1 MYVCL
6 NKVFSRLLKK
16 ANIDDRNIN
25 EAIHEVLQGNFI
37 QLGHNLYKKR
47 IAARHRGKR
56 GGYRSILYY
65 RRGDLIVFMYL
76 FAKKDRANITTKEM
90 KELIEIARNY
100 DINLVGNNIKKAID
114 KGILVRW
121 NYEEQ

>member
-100 DINLVGNNIKKAID
+100 EINLVGNNIKKAID

>member
-1 MYVCL
+1 MVVCL
-6 NKVFSRLLKK
+6 NRVFSRLFKK
-16 ANIDDRNIN
+16 ADIDDTCIN
-25 EAIHEVLQGNFI
+25 KAIYEVFKSDFI

-47 IAARHRGKR
+47 IAARHKGKR

-65 RRGDLIVFMYL
+65 RKGDLIVFMYL
-76 FAKKDRANITTKEM
+76 FAKKDRANITVKEM

-100 DINLVGNNIKKAID
+100 DVNLVGKNIQWAIE

-121 NYEEQ
+121 NYEEP